1 MTLSMLT
8 IEGTWRD
15 ISGAPLA
22 RAVTM
27 TAMVQTP
34 ADHVISDEALNR
46 ILGLSRICQTDP
58 DGMARVQVVKAP
70 GVVYRVVFGG
80 VEGHLRCDDW
90 DDDTT
95 VPFVAIKDVPGGD
108 AEVDP
113 LTWDAVLSGLAGR
126 IATLVPPAVGTELA
140 AQLAD
145 PESAAS
151 GLLEDAA
158 AAAGTASA
166 QAAIDGKVDKGALTL
181 DIRDR
186 GASAAAGFDNS
197 AIIQDALDAIAPF
210 GGQVLIPAGRWE
222 YASPILVPSGAS
234 LVGVGQRLWTTGSTS
249 ADRLRGS
256 TLVPTANGAYIGV
269 EGATGMAGHREA
281 VQLRDFT
288 IDGNGTTQCGIRI
301 TNVYDVTLSRVFVRA
316 CITGILIRTLS
327 AADYVENLRLR
338 DVKITNGAVGIDTAG
353 TASKAFV
360 DSAGLHIRNMTTA
373 AVKGWYTGIFTGGFI
388 GRVGSS
394 GAGDG
399 VGFDLTN
406 ADSVTVIGTPFEN
419 VPTPIRAGGQSYGL
433 TVLGIITNS
442 SEPGF
447 GLVRGID
454 LQDCD
459 GWVVSG
465 CKFLFTNGTLT
476 ATGIFGS
483 SQARYGTTSGCQFQN
498 VTGSQVEVSL
508 ANPGVNHADVSGRF
522 QRLTADALYVGDG
535 TAATSAGIGGAAA
548 TTRSLEYYTGPAGVT
563 TGKRWAVRASA
574 AAEAGSDGGSDYE
587 IVSYTDSGAGAA
599 VRMRVRRSDGRIS
612 MLAPMQLMAYT
623 TAARPTPAAAG
634 VGGVIY
640 DSTLGLPIYSN
651 GSSWRDAT
659 GAAV

>member
-1 MTLSMLT
+1 MSAVVLT
-8 IEGTWRD
+8 
-15 ISGAPLA
+15 A
-22 RAVTM
+22 RPRA
-27 TAMVQTP
+27 QTGVAYI
-34 ADHVISDEALNR
+34 ADDAGNVMYGVGVSAA
-46 ILGLSRICQTDP
+46 TDP
-58 DGMARVQVVKAP
+58 EGRALLTLVWVEGA
-70 GVVYRVVFGG
+70 VYDVEFGG
-80 VEGHLRCDDW
+80 VKGTLRCDDW
-90 DDDTT
+90 AEGST
-95 VPFVAIKDVPGGD
+95 VPFTGIRGLPGGD
-108 AEVDP
+108 GIADP
-113 LTWDAVLSGLAGR
+113 LTWDAVISGLNGR

-166 QAAIDGKVDKGALTL
+166 QAVIDGKVDKGALTL

-234 LVGVGQRLWTTGSTS
+234 LVGVGQQLWTTGSTS

-301 TNVYDVTLSRVFVRA
+301 TNVYDVTLSRDFVHA

-399 VGFDLTN
+399 VGFDLTD

-442 SEPGF
+442 SEPDF

-498 VTGSQVEVSL
+498 VTGSQVKVSL

-548 TTRSLEYYTGPAGVT
+548 TTRSLEYYTGQAGVT